1 MPKYTVSSRNPWFD
15 RNADDENSENQPKDP
30 AIHGIRHYATKSEYG
45 ILLRLHREFHIPL
58 STLFSCD
65 PSGSA

>member
-1 MPKYTVSSRNPWFD
+1 MD
-15 RNADDENSENQPKDP
+15 NSEQMPTLCRNIRYLRE
-30 AIHGIRHYATKSEYG
+30 IHEIRHHATKSEYG

-65 PSGSA
+65 LSGSA